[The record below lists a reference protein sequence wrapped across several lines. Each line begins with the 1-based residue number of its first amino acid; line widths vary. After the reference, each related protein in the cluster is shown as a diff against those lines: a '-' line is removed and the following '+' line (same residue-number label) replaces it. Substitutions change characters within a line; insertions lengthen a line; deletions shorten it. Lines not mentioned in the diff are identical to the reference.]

1 MELRLIR
8 EISTEISTHGV
19 LFIDSR
25 YECFTLEDVV
35 RPEKIAGE
43 TAIPAGRYQITIT
56 RSPRFRRPLPL
67 LHDVPEFRGIRIHPG
82 NTAVHTAGCLLV
94 GQGRAT
100 NRVTR
105 SRKAMEA
112 LQPKLAQALE
122 SGDRVWIR
130 IEAATIIGDKS
141 GQVPD
146 KSQDGH

>member
-112 LQPKLAQALE
+112 LQPKLAKALAD
-122 SGDRVWIR
+122 GDRVWIR
-130 IEAATIIGDKS
+130 IEAATR
-141 GQVPD
+141 
-146 KSQDGH
+146 

>member
-56 RSPRFRRPLPL
+56 QSPRFRRPLPL

-112 LQPKLAQALE
+112 LQPKLAKALAD
-122 SGDRVWIR
+122 GDRVWIR
-130 IEAATIIGDKS
+130 IEAATR
-141 GQVPD
+141 
-146 KSQDGH
+146 